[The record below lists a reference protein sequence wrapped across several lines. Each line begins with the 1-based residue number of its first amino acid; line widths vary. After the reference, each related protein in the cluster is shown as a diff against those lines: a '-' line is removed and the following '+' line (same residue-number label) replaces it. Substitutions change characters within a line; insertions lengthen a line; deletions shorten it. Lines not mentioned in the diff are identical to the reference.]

1 MEICLLHDLYHFWIH
16 DQRTEYST
24 AKITAHLCTL
34 LCQSCSLEY
43 LWCSICS
50 SSNWWVVNKN
60 MVYLCNTILFTK
72 EILKYEIYMCIY
84 DLETIILTNVI
95 QTKKTDIM
103 VSSHCWIV
111 TYFVAVSVQLNQFQ
125 WESP

>member
-1 MEICLLHDLYHFWIH
+1 
-16 DQRTEYST
+16 
-24 AKITAHLCTL
+24 
-34 LCQSCSLEY
+34 
-43 LWCSICS
+43 
-50 SSNWWVVNKN
+50 